1 MTNLTFLQK
10 TRIQASELLVDTKT
24 YMGRLYSRLGEVFTP
39 ASPFFQIITV
49 LTELSELIFF
59 YIEDSTVEQNIIT
72 AQQPESIYGL
82 ARLAGHDAFR
92 GSSAIGEIRV
102 RLNTSANSEIAGDA
116 INISAN
122 SVIKSNGN
130 GLEYILRTNNDQ
142 FRIEKSNF
150 NYVRIPIIQGSHE
163 SQTLTATGEALQS
176 FNINTKGY
184 TDHYATRVSVN
195 GELWTRHETLYDM
208 MPTTKGY
215 LIKTGI
221 SGGLDLYFGNGSFGM
236 MPSSGASIIIEY
248 IVHGGEAGNLIDAK
262 DITFKFQ
269 SEGTDSTGQTYDL
282 NKILE
287 LECSLAPKM
296 GAYPETIKTTKLIAP
311 LASKS
316 FVLAHPD
323 NYEYFLSRY
332 GLFSYLD
339 AYNTTDDGYLDDD
352 NIIYLFMLPNT
363 KKKLTKNKDY
373 FSLDIN
379 EFFFSSDEKNGILG
393 LLENSGQQM
402 VTTEVQIVD
411 PIAKYYR
418 MDIKIRYF
426 EGYSKTNIFTEIR
439 AKVSDYLMNIT
450 RRDRLPKSD
459 LIAIIEGVDGVDSV
473 NIRFVS
479 ETEETARKNGYYTST
494 TTTVTPSTPTL
505 ETIGNGKQKFVF
517 FKRTT
522 TTSNVNFAPGAPLPE
537 SVVGLDSFGDIIL
550 GKQEVAMFR
559 GGWKDQTGIVVP
571 DDART
576 GEMAAL
582 SVYFDEPPVQNTI
595 YSTIQ
600 TQNRKA
606 M

>member
-1 MTNLTFLQK
+1 
-10 TRIQASELLVDTKT
+10 
-24 YMGRLYSRLGEVFTP
+24 
-39 ASPFFQIITV
+39 
-49 LTELSELIFF
+49 
-59 YIEDSTVEQNIIT
+59 
-72 AQQPESIYGL
+72 
-82 ARLAGHDAFR
+82 
-92 GSSAIGEIRV
+92 
-102 RLNTSANSEIAGDA
+102 
-116 INISAN
+116 
-122 SVIKSNGN
+122 
-130 GLEYILRTNNDQ
+130 
-142 FRIEKSNF
+142 
-150 NYVRIPIIQGSHE
+150 
-163 SQTLTATGEALQS
+163 
-176 FNINTKGY
+176 
-184 TDHYATRVSVN
+184 
-195 GELWTRHETLYDM
+195 
-208 MPTTKGY
+208 
-215 LIKTGI
+215 
-221 SGGLDLYFGNGSFGM
+221 
-236 MPSSGASIIIEY
+236 
-248 IVHGGEAGNLIDAK
+248 VHGGEAGNLIDAK
-262 DITFKFQ
+262 DLTFKFQ

-402 VTTEVQIVD
+402 VTTEVQIVE

-522 TTSNVNFAPGAPLPE
+522 TTANVNFAPGAPLPE
-537 SVVGLDSFGDIIL
+537 SVIGLDSFGDIIL

-600 TQNRKA
+600 TQNRKS